1 MNETL
6 MALIIGFTGIH
17 CGFWWGR
24 VYELRRERKRL
35 EAHRA
40 HAEERRRLLIRY
52 AIKKATCKPATTE
65 L

>member
-24 VYELRRERKRL
+24 VYELRRERKCL
-35 EAHRA
+35 ETHRA
-40 HAEERRRLLIRY
+40 HAEERRKAIIRY
-52 AIKKATCKPATTE
+52 AIEATTGQPATTN
-65 L
+65 

>member
-1 MNETL
+1 MNETV
-6 MALIIGFTGIH
+6 MALIIGSTGIH

-52 AIKKATCKPATTE
+52 AIEATTGQPATIN
-65 L
+65 